1 MNKHEHLTNERL
13 RNMFENQFELVNYAI
28 KLAEYF
34 IKSGKEP
41 FAYQTNQNLVTK
53 ILKII
58 ESGKDRYREMPDEKT
73 FIIEIENALVYTTN
87 DEDFELDEEIVVF
100 EDNDDTDEENSTART
115 VEAM

>member
-41 FAYQTNQNLVTK
+41 FIYQTNQNLATK
-53 ILKII
+53 ILRII

-73 FIIEIENALVYTTN
+73 FIIEIENALVYTSN
-87 DEDFELDEEIVVF
+87 QEDFELDEEVIVY
-100 EDNDDTDEENSTART
+100 DNGTDSEENSSTRA
-115 VEAM
+115 VEAI